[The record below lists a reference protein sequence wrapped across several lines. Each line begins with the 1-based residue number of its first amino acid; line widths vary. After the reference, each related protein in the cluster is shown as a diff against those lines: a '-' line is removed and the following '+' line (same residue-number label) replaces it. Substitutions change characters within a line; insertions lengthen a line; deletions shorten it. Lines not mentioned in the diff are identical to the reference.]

1 MQNLLLELETA
12 VPVFRTGTWKN
23 DPVYFNSSENLVFSK
38 GDKISAVLKHQIKAL
53 REDIRVCQSWL
64 TFKGLVYNYRSHFV
78 WNYKGKQVIKKKAFK
93 NGETDIPFQVQ
104 FSPATVFATYH
115 SSECFALKWLNRVP
129 AEDLNLVFNEPV
141 ILVLLTQVWIC
152 WCRILCGINMGLTQ
166 SIKRCKLL
174 RETRH

>member
-1 MQNLLLELETA
+1 MRQNLLLELETA

-23 DPVYFNSSENLVFSK
+23 DPVYFNSSENLAFSK
-38 GDKISAVLKHQIKAL
+38 GDNISAVLERQIKAL
-53 REDIRVCQSWL
+53 REDIRACQSWL

-78 WNYKGKQVIKKKAFK
+78 SNYKGKQVIKKKAFK

-129 AEDLNLVFNEPV
+129 AEDLNPVFNELRHSCASDTGV
-141 ILVLLTQVWIC
+141 DLLMP
-152 WCRILCGINMGLTQ
+152 N
-166 SIKRCKLL
+166 SL
-174 RETRH
+174 RD